1 MVMKTE
7 KLTID
12 LVFTTK
18 KIVRLTEE
26 LKGKNLSD
34 LYFKAL
40 NNSDIKSL
48 ATIILA
54 FGELEGKSP
63 FNSDINKVY
72 DFIDEY
78 KKENKKTYEDIYKE
92 IAEVVNE
99 EGFFTKKMTKEE
111 LTEKINNPLASLD
124 LEETIKNAANKVAT
138 NTMTEAFKGYQG

>member
-54 FGELEGKSP
+54 FGELEGKNP

-92 IAEVVNE
+92 IAEVINE
-99 EGFFTKKMTKEE
+99 EGFFIKKMTKEE
-111 LTEKINNPLASLD
+111 LMEKINNPLASLD

-138 NTMTEAFKGYQG
+138 DTMTDAFKGYQG

>member
-1 MVMKTE
+1 MKTE

-12 LVFTTK
+12 LVFSTK

-48 ATIILA
+48 ATIILV
-54 FGELEGKSP
+54 FGELEGKNP

-92 IAEVVNE
+92 IAEVINE
-99 EGFFTKKMTKEE
+99 EGFFIKKMTKEE
-111 LTEKINNPLASLD
+111 LMEKINNPLASLD

-138 NTMTEAFKGYQG
+138 DTMTDAFKGYQG